1 MSRSLGGA
9 FIFGGCPRVEAAWRE
24 LLAGMDTSFSTRLE
38 LVGGSDRSSS
48 IVSSS
53 WSEELAT
60 VVRVRF
66 CEWRTSDVS
75 DLSEAVCDFAAGV
88 DAAIELRVE
97 RRGAIVRQALTEEQE
112 QTG

>member
-75 DLSEAVCDFAAGV
+75 DLSEAAADHV
-88 DAAIELRVE
+88 NTSTRMKLCAVIVTHSVILLRELM
-97 RRGAIVRQALTEEQE
+97 QQ
-112 QTG
+112 